1 METFPIDERF
11 LLASIPGFEDIAPEE
26 TARISV
32 DGFEYWND
40 KVLLTA
46 DLHFV
51 YRDEKDRVFKLTL
64 KLAGNR
70 PRDRFFSHVLYE
82 ESIEDGWEEKEFP
95 NVRAAIDYCEGK
107 SK

>member
-1 METFPIDERF
+1 M
-11 LLASIPGFEDIAPEE
+11 LASIPGFDDLTPEE
-26 TARISV
+26 SARISV

-46 DLHFV
+46 DLIFV
-51 YRDEKDRVFKLTL
+51 YRNKSDRSFKLKL
-64 KLAGNR
+64 QLAGNR

-107 SK
+107 S